1 MTTPDAARRRIE
13 RLRATNAAAAD
24 LATLLSTAVRI
35 EPALVRRMRLLLPRA
50 DVGAELDLWGSDVV
64 ASASPLAMS
73 LEPACAEALRGDL
86 AGTAYAELRERA
98 ADVVEEVHAGLHW
111 SLRLEERINRLMVR
125 GDARSAQEAEGL
137 LFAAIAELRATAA
150 AGPTAAVEATGLARW
165 LLAALGRIPRALAGT
180 EAAVVAGLGAGT
192 QLDGRFDPASDASSA
207 TEAWMPWL
215 LSAAAVEPR
224 TVSARF
230 SDGSLTLNEPGP
242 GEVTLVVP
250 GTDPMV
256 LDVTWHDGTAARHE
270 RLRFRPGEPAGLHAG
285 ADEVILQALTGERWR
300 LARPRQSEALL
311 TGLDFSAVRA
321 RLRPCLG
328 RRREADELVQLVY
341 SKQRVVAVT
350 GEPRIGKSALAGAAL
365 DTLDRIGYLVAEH
378 VYGVREGWD
387 EPAIVAASLEAKLRA
402 ALGPALDAAREA
414 PPDPAPPQS
423 ATGRRRALLVVNTR
437 FADDAL
443 ADLVDVELPALTD
456 VLQEAQSRGFEVD
469 RLVDAPSRAILGAVE
484 RLVHEAE
491 REDELLLYVASHGLV
506 DGSGLYLAASD
517 TRAGTVETAVP
528 EDRLLTLASR
538 TAASSTVLILDCCSD
553 VSEDTA
559 GVLGSADRERR
570 IPPKPRI
577 ALLRGSAPVD
587 DVRARGFTVAG
598 ALVEG
603 LRSGSADLDGDGAI
617 TVAELAGYVR
627 QQGREVET
635 AGDTGIVIA
644 QGRPARR

>member
-1 MTTPDAARRRIE
+1 MLAALCRSRTPDGDLDLEVVVDRIARGEPVRHLPRTARATNRRGVQVLLDFGDGMRPFVQDQDEACAALERIAGPDGFEVLRFAGTPLDDPGAGPGPVWTWRPYAPPAGHRPVLVLSDLGAGADPLERPALQLRWTRFARLVRACRQPGGGAGPGASAAPAARAAGGAARGHLGPGHPGRGRRPRGEPTAVEGAMTTPDAVRRRIE

-192 QLDGRFDPASDASSA
+192 QLDGRFDPASEASSA

-242 GEVTLVVP
+242 GEVTLR
-250 GTDPMV
+250 G
-256 LDVTWHDGTAARHE
+256 ARH
-270 RLRFRPGEPAGLHAG
+270 RPHGPRRH
-285 ADEVILQALTGERWR
+285 
-300 LARPRQSEALL
+300 LARRHRGTPRAVALPP
-311 TGLDFSAVRA
+311 GRA
-321 RLRPCLG
+321 R
-328 RRREADELVQLVY
+328 
-341 SKQRVVAVT
+341 
-350 GEPRIGKSALAGAAL
+350 
-365 DTLDRIGYLVAEH
+365 
-378 VYGVREGWD
+378 
-387 EPAIVAASLEAKLRA
+387 
-402 ALGPALDAAREA
+402 
-414 PPDPAPPQS
+414 
-423 ATGRRRALLVVNTR
+423 
-437 FADDAL
+437 
-443 ADLVDVELPALTD
+443 
-456 VLQEAQSRGFEVD
+456 
-469 RLVDAPSRAILGAVE
+469 
-484 RLVHEAE
+484 
-491 REDELLLYVASHGLV
+491 
-506 DGSGLYLAASD
+506 
-517 TRAGTVETAVP
+517 
-528 EDRLLTLASR
+528 
-538 TAASSTVLILDCCSD
+538 
-553 VSEDTA
+553 
-559 GVLGSADRERR
+559 
-570 IPPKPRI
+570 
-577 ALLRGSAPVD
+577 
-587 DVRARGFTVAG
+587 
-598 ALVEG
+598 
-603 LRSGSADLDGDGAI
+603 
-617 TVAELAGYVR
+617 
-627 QQGREVET
+627 
-635 AGDTGIVIA
+635 
-644 QGRPARR
+644 RPARRRGRGDPPGAHRASAGGWPGRGSRRPSSRASTSRRCGRACGRASVAAARRTSSSSSSTRSSASWRSRASRGSARARWPAPPSTRWTASATSSPSTSTACGRAGTSPRSWPRRWRPSCVPRSARPWTPPARRPRSGTPAIGHGATPGAARGEHPIR